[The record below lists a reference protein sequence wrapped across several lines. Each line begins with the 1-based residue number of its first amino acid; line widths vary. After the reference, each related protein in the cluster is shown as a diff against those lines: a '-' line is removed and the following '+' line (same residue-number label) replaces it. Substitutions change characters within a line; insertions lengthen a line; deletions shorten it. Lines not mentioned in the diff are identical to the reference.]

1 MARSDGEGRVSGQK
15 CLEKT
20 REPAQK
26 AGISITS
33 LWVRKNYILS
43 QTSSVRVRDSQEQ
56 EKKKKKDYKTLT

>member
-56 EKKKKKDYKTLT
+56 EKKKKKGL